1 MKKKI
6 IIELGSNENPSDNIR
21 LAKKKLS
28 LFFPGIEF
36 TRSLSTAPIGMKSR
50 NFVNALAYVYI
61 NEGDEE
67 VAGQESSVIRNV
79 EDVLRKLK
87 GIERELGR
95 SPSDKARNMVK
106 IDLDLLQ
113 YGDVIL
119 KKEDWQRPFVLQLM
133 KEIGE

>member
-21 LAKKKLS
+21 QAKEKLS

-61 NEGDEE
+61 NEEDEE
-67 VAGQESSVIRNV
+67 VARQESSTILNV

-95 SPSDKARNMVK
+95 LPSDKARNMVK

>member
-21 LAKKKLS
+21 QAKEKLS

-61 NEGDEE
+61 NEEDEE
-67 VAGQESSVIRNV
+67 VARQESSAILNV

-95 SPSDKARNMVK
+95 LPSDKAHNMVK

>member
-6 IIELGSNENPSDNIR
+6 IIELGSNENPSDNIQ
-21 LAKKKLS
+21 LAKEKLS
-28 LFFPGIEF
+28 LLFPRIEF

-61 NEGDEE
+61 NDGYEG
-67 VAGQESSVIRNV
+67 VIGQEASAILNV
-79 EDVLRKLK
+79 EDVLRNLK

-95 SPSDKARNMVK
+95 LPGDKAHNIVK

-133 KEIGE
+133 KEIKE